1 MSEPTGI
8 EECVAPP
15 FFKDREKKMRKFW
28 LLSSSLVLGFAVGV
42 LLPNMAGCVKVA
54 PQVVVTPPQAV
65 APAATPEKPKADKQ
79 ARSVEDAEKELA
91 EARKAAAAASE
102 EKAKADN
109 LVKAKEK
116 ELADA
121 RITEQQHR
129 LYWVVGWSLL
139 AALGCVAGAIFLTG
153 VRKYFIYGVIASVA
167 VAACAI
173 VFAAILPYLL
183 YIGIGLLVAALGFVL
198 YCWRNDHKG
207 LRQVTTAV
215 ETFKEHMPG
224 YKEHFKTIID
234 TDVDGWLNRTRK
246 NLGLLKK

>member
-1 MSEPTGI
+1 
-8 EECVAPP
+8 
-15 FFKDREKKMRKFW
+15 MRKFW

-42 LLPNMAGCVKVA
+42 LLPDVAGCVTVK
-54 PQVVVTPPQAV
+54 PQVVVTPPSV
-65 APAATPEKPKADKQ
+65 TPPAATPEKPKT
-79 ARSVEDAEKELA
+79 VEQLEKELA
-91 EARKAAAAASE
+91 EAKDAKVKAGQAV
-102 EKAKADN
+102 D
-109 LVKAKEK
+109 AKEK
-116 ELADA
+116 ELAA
-121 RITEQQHR
+121 GRISEQRHR

-139 AALGCVAGAIFLTG
+139 AALGCVAGAIFLAG
-153 VRKYFIYGVIASVA
+153 VRKYFVYGVIASVA

-215 ETFKEHMPG
+215 ETFKAQMPG

-246 NLGLLKK
+246 NLGLLKA